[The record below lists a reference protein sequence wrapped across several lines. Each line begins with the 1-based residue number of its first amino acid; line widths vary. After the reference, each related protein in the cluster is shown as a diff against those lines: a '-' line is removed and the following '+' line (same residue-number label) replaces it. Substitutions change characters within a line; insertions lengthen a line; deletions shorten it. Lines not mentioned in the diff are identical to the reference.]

1 MKLFGHRRKKTAK
14 DVRGVLVRFLDGT
27 GAPWEWDSFVHDTF
41 DDPRLEAI
49 RERCDLLD
57 AEFPP
62 EQPGNYCGDG
72 GVQVMRRFIQELEED
87 AA

>member
-14 DVRGVLVRFLDGT
+14 DVRDVLVRFLDGT
-27 GAPWEWDSFVHDTF
+27 AAPYEWDDFVSVTI

-57 AEFPP
+57 VEFPP
-62 EQPGNYCGDG
+62 ELPGHYCGDG
-72 GVQVMRRFIQELEED
+72 GVEIMRRFIQELED
-87 AA
+87 DVS